1 MRTVFQL
8 NPKLIFR
15 NHLVRKRGKGRET
28 NERETNDD
36 KVNQL
41 KERFQNPSETDGH
54 FHNRFNRLFK

>member
-1 MRTVFQL
+1 M
-8 NPKLIFR
+8 FR
-15 NHLVRKRGKGRET
+15 NPLVRKRGKGREA

-54 FHNRFNRLFK
+54 FLTRFNRLFK